1 MKKTIIGILVGI
13 LLCFGVFGGL
23 YFANVISLNK
33 QNENLPNNN
42 ANTEKEASTVRYSN
56 YLKNRKNGLK
66 KFFSSSMPNDLLE
79 NSGRY
84 TEKGTSFLYEKSFSA
99 TITPEFKLV
108 FDVDGLEKYSD
119 FVVDEGVIDL
129 FLVYAGNG
137 GFQYFY
143 YLKDDGSFKS
153 FCVDC
158 VWDDEL
164 KIKNENI
171 KNVVSI
177 GQVSD
182 ESSYDALATDIDGN
196 VYVMR

>member
-42 ANTEKEASTVRYSN
+42 TNTEKETSTVRYSN

-66 KFFSSSMPNDLLE
+66 KF
-79 NSGRY
+79 
-84 TEKGTSFLYEKSFSA
+84 FSA

-143 YLKDDGSFKS
+143 YLKDDGSLKS

>member
-1 MKKTIIGILVGI
+1 M
-13 LLCFGVFGGL
+13 LLFRYAL
-23 YFANVISLNK
+23 L
-33 QNENLPNNN
+33 
-42 ANTEKEASTVRYSN
+42 STSCS
-56 YLKNRKNGLK
+56 
-66 KFFSSSMPNDLLE
+66 KFHNSSSNFACI
-79 NSGRY
+79 
-84 TEKGTSFLYEKSFSA
+84 KFSRRNFA
-99 TITPEFKLV
+99 
-108 FDVDGLEKYSD
+108 
-119 FVVDEGVIDL
+119 EGVIDL
-129 FLVYAGNG
+129 FLIYAGNG

-143 YLKDDGSFKS
+143 YLKDDGSLKS

-164 KIKNENI
+164 EIKNENI